1 MTAENYYRTH
11 FEYPRLWLEDY
22 KTMGYNY
29 TEYDKSANPYDT
41 KYKIL
46 PVGKKP
52 YKPEKNRYIP
62 QAKNHVFDNSPALN
76 TNLGV
81 HKRPNAKEFG
91 RWSELAKK
99 LDKYD

>member
-1 MTAENYYRTH
+1 
-11 FEYPRLWLEDY
+11 
-22 KTMGYNY
+22 MGYNY